1 MAFLCVLGCAGC
13 SGADSPQPS
22 KEAFTL
28 TCDAAYSNGA
38 RASYTFLVDPPNQ
51 RVDKYPAKITPKAI
65 QFYMEHPGVTVSVD
79 RDSGAI
85 VAESAANVLGF
96 RGICHK
102 QDKAKS

>member
-1 MAFLCVLGCAGC
+1 MPDSEFDWPAG
-13 SGADSPQPS
+13 GTPG
-22 KEAFTL
+22 L
-28 TCDAAYSNGA
+28 RIGDAAE
-38 RASYTFLVDPPNQ
+38 LMQ
-51 RVDKYPAKITPKAI
+51 ITPKAI